1 MMIVHLAET
10 RGKADHGWLKSYHT
24 FSFADYYNPE
34 RMNFGSLRVI
44 NDDIIAAGTGFGR
57 HPHRDMEII
66 TIPLK
71 GAVRHQDSQGNEGVI
86 KKGEIQVMS
95 AGTGIFHSEFS
106 DETQET
112 NLLQIWILPQKLGI
126 RPHYEQKT
134 FPLAGRKQHFQL
146 LVSPDGRDG
155 SLVINQNAFI
165 SISDFEADNKFFY
178 WPYVETN
185 GIYFFIMSGTFEIQ
199 DHVFH
204 ERDGVGFEK
213 MTSVEIK
220 SIGSGEILV
229 LEIPMS
235 LDQRQ

>member
-1 MMIVHLAET
+1 MIVHLAET

-134 FPLAGRKQHFQL
+134 FPLEGRKQHFQL
-146 LVSPDGRDG
+146 LASPDGRDG
-155 SLVINQNAFI
+155 SLVINQSAFI
-165 SISDFEADNKFFY
+165 SISDFEADNKLFY
-178 WPYVETN
+178 WPYLETN
-185 GIYFFIMSGTFEIQ
+185 GIYLFIMSGTFEIQ

-229 LEIPMS
+229 LEIPMR